1 MTRLSRDKRTGDYYT
16 ADRKYQIEKG
26 TTGWNV
32 NELDPRGWYSYSY
45 SCDTLREAKESIG
58 NEEGESQKGNG
69 TMKIFKV
76 GFKSSVCYS
85 VNMIWANTGKE
96 EREAVEET
104 AARRAERYGY
114 EVAFVEEISETEAN
128 SNLQK
133 GMPYYSI
140 DEQAEL
146 DHDPSF
152 TTEAETKT
160 IESTEGGEESAPAFT
175 IAHNDEFNGT
185 EVSFPGKPSEE
196 VRSTLKALGFRWHS
210 KRRVWY
216 GRKDADELRA
226 ALTATIGCAEAIRA
240 AQVEPKQSKKPVKGT
255 AQDHIRIYWNGIKVD
270 GGKLVRCFYS
280 LDNNADHA
288 PSVSISA
295 RDYDHL
301 PRDLFEVRNDTDIY
315 TDYFDSD
322 RAYLTP
328 EHPLYKYFRYAAAK
342 AKIRDLKAEI
352 TRYEK
357 ELDSVERWPG
367 RFEHVREYLAADESK
382 LAELEAM
389 TDPGQPTAEDLAEID
404 RQRQEAENARKAAE
418 HEAEL
423 REREIYLA
431 QRVNGQRL
439 IKAEQDAHPIEAGEP
454 VVCINWSEHP
464 AFEAYADDELVLSLT
479 AAENILRELDHEQHE
494 TRESDSG
501 RGWYFKTK
509 FTITG
514 TDAAGEPFTYTG
526 RYDLGDGDGG
536 LVKHIR
542 SFGEYCRTHDGCGR
556 EIENPPETND
566 TIDFSDFLAG
576 HVEAVEVREIID
588 PDGIHKRTI
597 AKSGT
602 AYIVTFFEMM
612 GGRWV
617 PLSDPERWSPE
628 LVQELVEA

>member
-1 MTRLSRDKRTGDYYT
+1 
-16 ADRKYQIEKG
+16 
-26 TTGWNV
+26 
-32 NELDPRGWYSYSY
+32 
-45 SCDTLREAKESIG
+45 
-58 NEEGESQKGNG
+58 
-69 TMKIFKV
+69 MKIFKV

-140 DEQAEL
+140 DEQAER

-152 TTEAETKT
+152 ATETKT
-160 IESTEGGEESAPAFT
+160 NESTEGGEESAPAFT
-175 IAHNDEFNGT
+175 ITHNPDFNSV
-185 EVSFPGKPSEE
+185 EVSFNGKPAEE
-196 VRSTLKALGFRWHS
+196 VRNALKALRFRWHGQ
-210 KRRVWY
+210 KRVWY
-216 GRKDADELRA
+216 GYATEEAVRA
-226 ALTATIGCAEAIRA
+226 AIEGKQPEATQSTEKPAKA
-240 AQVEPKQSKKPVKGT
+240 AKKATKGT
-255 AQDHIRIYWNGIKVD
+255 EQNHVRIYWNGIKID
-270 GGKLVRCFYS
+270 GGKLIRCGYS
-280 LDNNADHA
+280 LDNNADNS
-288 PSVSISA
+288 PSVSIYA
-295 RDYDHL
+295 RDYEHL
-301 PRDLFEVRNDTDIY
+301 PRDLFEVKNDSDLY
-315 TDYFDSD
+315 TDYFEND

-342 AKIRDLKAEI
+342 AKIRELKACI
-352 TRYEK
+352 ADHEK
-357 ELDSVERWPG
+357 RLAERERWSG
-367 RFEHVREYLAADESK
+367 QHDYYRKENETNRAK
-382 LAELEAM
+382 LAELESMA
-389 TDPGQPTAEDLAEID
+389 DPGQPTAEDLAEID

-494 TRESDSG
+494 TRETGSG

-542 SFGEYCRTHDGCGR
+542 SFGEYYRTHDGCGR
-556 EIENPPETND
+556 EIENPPVTNG
-566 TIDFSDFLAG
+566 TIDFADFLAG

-617 PLSDPERWSPE
+617 PLSSPERWSPE

>member
-1 MTRLSRDKRTGDYYT
+1 
-16 ADRKYQIEKG
+16 
-26 TTGWNV
+26 
-32 NELDPRGWYSYSY
+32 
-45 SCDTLREAKESIG
+45 
-58 NEEGESQKGNG
+58 
-69 TMKIFKV
+69 MKIFKV
-76 GFKSSVCYS
+76 GFESSVCYS

-104 AARRAERYGY
+104 AARHAERYGY
-114 EVAFVEEISETEAN
+114 EVAFVEEISEAEAN
-128 SNLQK
+128 SNLKK

-140 DEQAEL
+140 DEQAEH

-152 TTEAETKT
+152 ATEAETET
-160 IESTEGGEESAPAFT
+160 TESTEGGEESAPAFT

-216 GRKDADELRA
+216 GRKDADEVRA
-226 ALTATIGCAEAIRA
+226 ALAATIGCAEAVRA
-240 AQVEPKQSKKPVKGT
+240 AQVEPKQGKKPIKGT
-255 AQDHIRIYWNGIKVD
+255 AQDHIRIYWNGIKID
-270 GGKLVRCFYS
+270 GGKLIKCGYS
-280 LDNNADHA
+280 LDNNVNNA
-288 PSVSISA
+288 PSVSIYG
-295 RDYDHL
+295 RGYCDL
-301 PRDLFEVRNDTDIY
+301 PRDLFEVKNDSDIY
-315 TDYFDSD
+315 TDYFENDS
-322 RAYLTP
+322 AYLTP
-328 EHPLYKYFRYAAAK
+328 EHPLYKYFRYAAMK
-342 AKIRDLKAEI
+342 AQARMD
-352 TRYEK
+352 RPYCEK
-357 ELDSVERWPG
+357 LRETLNSGRREPWPG
-367 RFEHVREYLAADESK
+367 HYDHLRGDLARREQF
-382 LAELEAM
+382 LAEFDSMA
-389 TDPGQPTAEDLAEID
+389 DPGQPTAEDLAEID

-439 IKAEQDAHPIEAGEP
+439 IKAEQEAHPIEAGAP

-479 AAENILRELDHEQHE
+479 AADNILRELDHEQHE
-494 TRESDSG
+494 TRESGSG

-514 TDAAGEPFTYTG
+514 TDAVGEPFTYTG

-542 SFGEYCRTHDGCGR
+542 SFGEYCRTHDKFGH
-556 EIENPPETND
+556 EIENPPETTE
-566 TIDFSDFLAG
+566 TIDFADFLAG

-588 PDGIHKRTI
+588 QDGIHKRTI

-617 PLSDPERWSPE
+617 PLSDPERWPPE